1 MIIIVGAVVVALMT
15 GDIALALFP
24 LVVGILCVFV
34 ADGGWHLSRP
44 DLKLPV
50 LQ

>member
-1 MIIIVGAVVVALMT
+1 MIGAVVVTLMT
-15 GDIALALFP
+15 DDIALALFP

-34 ADGGWHLSRP
+34 TDRGWHLSRP

-50 LQ
+50 SQ